1 MKNITFLTFLL
12 AAVFYSC
19 EVEEIGGGEKPLPPG
34 VTRLS
39 ATVRSGVKTRA
50 VGDLLND
57 ATKDE
62 KRVDRLAFFVHT
74 EAEGMQVYEP
84 AAAGE
89 TYKDFPN
96 KVILTPIDPADPSQ
110 GYTATVDLTAG
121 AGYDADVI
129 AVANLPEDYD
139 YKQVVS
145 WQGLLDSVAV
155 GTFTDGMPLCT
166 DKTVAGKDNAFVM
179 CGVTTVPL
187 RKEKEETFEL
197 SLERLT
203 ARIDV
208 TNEAYEADPD
218 KGFQLTSVRILHARP
233 QSYIVPQMDYVSP
246 DVQTVSDWMAP
257 ADSIRLYKVDALSA
271 TDVTAGSPDEQ
282 ASATCQRV
290 WHSLYTYENHDTD
303 HAPTNL
309 EIKGTFRG
317 RAVTRQIPFEVMQAD
332 GSIKPVPVIRNHRY
346 LVVIKQDEEQTDIEY
361 QVTVGEW
368 NAVDTVNVTP
378 NQLAP
383 VLSKYASTDATKAYG
398 TYNAS
403 VGFPDTIVIP
413 ATGGTFTFTASCPFD
428 TKVTFGYA
436 SDDDKGTGDGWLSET
451 HGDPVYTKADAAIS
465 REFTVTIAND
475 ASLDAHYVNRA
486 YMYVANAGNGSAM
499 DTVTIYQGADIPYA
513 ETRFAAATAYGVVW
527 APLNCGATELTGKDE
542 KITVWT
548 QEKCGYFY
556 QWGRNVPFVYGGAPG
571 DVYSGDLSTL
581 AKYPNYNDACKNEG
595 VYANKFIKGNL
606 KDVNYAW
613 FKNYTFFTTGDN
625 VWPRENQPCPA
636 GWRVSSKA
644 ELQKIKDTDPRSV
657 DGKWVSLTND
667 RFILP
672 SAGYTSTLG
681 ISSQQ
686 GTQGCYWSSSFNQVK
701 KGSERLTI
709 QESGCWFDPQATSL
723 AFPIRCVKE

>member
-12 AAVFYSC
+12 AAIFYSC

-271 TDVTAGSPDEQ
+271 TDVTAGTSDEK

-332 GSIKPVPVIRNHRY
+332 GSIKPVPVVRNHRY

-383 VLSKYASTDATKAYG
+383 VRSNFVG
-398 TYNAS
+398 TSHAKIF
-403 VGFPDTIVIP
+403 GEPTAPDTIVFA
-413 ATGGTFTFTASCPFD
+413 ATTDGTITFDASCPFD
-428 TKVTFGYA
+428 MKVSVAYPT
-436 SDDDKGTGDGWLSET
+436 DDDAAGDWLNVTSVSDAT
-451 HGDPVYTKADAAIS
+451 ITKAGASIKRTCVFSVTKDAG
-465 REFTVTIAND
+465 
-475 ASLDAHYVNRA
+475 LDATLVKCGYILI
-486 YMYVANAGNGSAM
+486 ANAGNGSAI
-499 DTVTIYQGADIPYA
+499 DTVTVYQGADIPYA
-513 ETRFAAATAYGVVW
+513 DTRFAAITMGKVGGKDVVW
-527 APLNCGATELTGKDE
+527 APINVGATEIAT
-542 KITVWT
+542 KIEPNESTPDIKAANDR
-548 QEKCGYFY
+548 QCGYFF
-556 QWGRNVPFVYGGAPG
+556 QWGRKVPFKYGGEPG
-571 DVYSGDLSTL
+571 DVAAGITL
-581 AKYPNYNDACKNEG
+581 TTYENATKPDYQ
-595 VYANKFIKGNL
+595 YADKFIVT
-606 KDVNYAW
+606 DSHWFSNYDT
-613 FKNYTFFTTGDN
+613 FNKN
-625 VWPRENQPCPA
+625 WPRENDPCPVGWRVPTREELTILLNQSPKIDATTGIWISVSASQFVFPAA
-636 GWRVSSKA
+636 GWRSYSNATSAGRNILGTFWSSTYDTSKA
-644 ELQKIKDTDPRSV
+644 YRFTVDQSATSSVELRD
-657 DGKWVSLTND
+657 L
-667 RFILP
+667 
-672 SAGYTSTLG
+672 SAGYS
-681 ISSQQ
+681 
-686 GTQGCYWSSSFNQVK
+686 V
-701 KGSERLTI
+701 
-709 QESGCWFDPQATSL
+709 
-723 AFPIRCVKE
+723 RCVKE